1 MPLSP
6 QILQMANQVKIR
18 DRGGYVYTIPENNIS
33 EAAIDISSYT
43 KVKHPNLFI
52 DMRSAYSYT
61 QFLALFRIAISLQP
75 IIRTNFDTPD
85 GKISIQAKNVY
96 WDRESHIVE
105 IVLPLRDF
113 GVRPEHYNEL
123 ERALLDMSRIS
134 VTFPQKSAL
143 TNEELTA
150 TGGLCHVAIE
160 RKNKRRQNAH
170 FFFHEQIVHTIINPQ
185 NGFYQIL
192 KETVEKVS
200 SIYTAKL
207 YFNICRWADK
217 GQWVVSYLELRSILN
232 IDPTKYNSYHDFR
245 KRILKSSADALMNKT
260 NYWFTFYER
269 FPLRSKIPDIIY
281 FIIHN
286 GQLSDQEQRDYKNR
300 VDRIKDI
307 SSHFGITARSMSS
320 ILEKITP
327 QNSRYVY
334 EKHNELLAYIGENE
348 SEITNRA
355 AYYRQAMQNI
365 VFGELLKPAE
375 IQTEFDFSNPS
386 IL

>member
-1 MPLSP
+1 
-6 QILQMANQVKIR
+6 MANQVKIR
-18 DRGGYVYTIPENNIS
+18 DKGGYIYTVPESNIPVK
-33 EAAIDISSYT
+33 AVDITSYT
-43 KVKHPNLFI
+43 KIKHPNLFI

-61 QFLALFRIAISLQP
+61 QFIALFRIAISLQP
-75 IIRTNFDTPD
+75 IIQTNFNNPNNA
-85 GKISIQAKNVY
+85 ISIRSKNVY
-96 WDRESHIVE
+96 WDKESRTVE

-113 GVRPEHYNEL
+113 GVKPEHYNAL

-160 RKNKRRQNAH
+160 RRNKRRQNAH
-170 FFFHEQIVHTIINPQ
+170 FFFHEQIVQTIINPR
-185 NGFYQIL
+185 NGFSQIL

-217 GQWVVSYLELRSILN
+217 GQWVVTYLELRSILN
-232 IDPTKYNSYHDFR
+232 VDSTKYNSYHDFR

-269 FPLRSKIPDIIY
+269 FPQRSKVPDIIY
-281 FIIHN
+281 FTIHN
-286 GQLSDQEQRDYKNR
+286 GQLNDQEKRDYENR
-300 VDRIKDI
+300 MNRIKDI
-307 SSHFGITARSMSS
+307 SSHLGISPRSMNP
-320 ILEKITP
+320 IIEKITP
-327 QNSRYVY
+327 QNSRYIY

-348 SEITNRA
+348 TLITNRA

-365 VFGELLKPAE
+365 VFSELLKPAE

-386 IL
+386 NI